1 MSHLPSIAVVGG
13 DARQKWLAATLQHQ
27 TVLSAV
33 YEVPD
38 YNAPASVAVLTSP
51 AELSQYTCIVGP
63 VPFAR
68 QGNLVLP
75 TTAQQILPLSLL
87 LQILQPGQIIA
98 GGNLSTA
105 FVQQCQTRQIQT
117 YDFLQSSDLTLANA
131 EITAEGMLAILLQQ
145 TPYVLQN
152 TSLLLLGYGRC
163 GMALAHKLT
172 ALGCQVLIC
181 EENAEKRSLARSFG
195 YSVLTPAALPA
206 VLPTCELLVN
216 TVPSLVLTYDLLQLL
231 PAQAML
237 FDLASAPGGIDRQAA
252 QQLHLYYQNCPGLPG
267 HTAPQTAGELLAE
280 NLLKHL
286 TTAHVSWKG

>member
-13 DARQKWLAATLQHQ
+13 DTRQKWLATTLQHRN
-27 TVLSAV
+27 VLSAV

-38 YNAPASVAVLTSP
+38 YTAPATVTVLTSP
-51 AELSQYTCIVGP
+51 AELCQYTCIVGP
-63 VPFAR
+63 VPLAR
-68 QGNLVLP
+68 QGNLLLP
-75 TTAQQILPLSLL
+75 ATAQQTLPLSLL

-98 GGNLSTA
+98 GGNFPSA

-117 YDFLQSSDLTLANA
+117 YDFLQSPELTLANA
-131 EITAEGMLAILLQQ
+131 EITAEGMVAILLQQ

-172 ALGCQVLIC
+172 ALGCQVLVC
-181 EENAEKRSLARSFG
+181 ENDAEKRSLARSFG
-195 YSVLTPAALPA
+195 YSVLAPEALPA

-216 TVPSLVLTYDLLQLL
+216 TVPALVLTYDLLHLL

-237 FDLASAPGGIDRQAA
+237 FDLASAPGGIDQQAA
-252 QQLHLYYQNCPGLPG
+252 EHLHLYYQNCPGLPG
-267 HTAPQTAGELLAE
+267 RTAPQTAGELLAE

-286 TTAHVSWKG
+286 ATAHISGKG